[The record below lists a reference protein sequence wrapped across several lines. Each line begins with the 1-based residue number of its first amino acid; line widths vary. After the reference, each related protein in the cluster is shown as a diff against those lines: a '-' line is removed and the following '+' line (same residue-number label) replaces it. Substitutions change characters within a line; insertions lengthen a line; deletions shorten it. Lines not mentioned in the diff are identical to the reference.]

1 MYYQYLFNIVYCILQ
16 HLMKGFAKEDPPVQ
30 KKKPGSVA
38 VTVEVDIP
46 QLLCESGMPPFPEMK
61 DAAVGDLTVVA
72 FYYLLRVGEYT
83 VK

>member
-1 MYYQYLFNIVYCILQ
+1 ML
-16 HLMKGFAKEDPPVQ
+16 KGFAKEDPPVQ
-30 KKKPGSVA
+30 KKKPGAVA

-46 QLLCESGMPPFPEMK
+46 QLLRESGMPPFAEVK
-61 DAAVGDLTVVA
+61 DAAVADLTVVA